1 MCPSWYPFVKNSAT
15 PPFYTKN
22 YSTCSQIHPVPF
34 LSTKNRFIFFRH
46 STPTVLF
53 AAFFWMMIIEP
64 NLCLASPD
72 TTRPEPRKSLRNLM
86 NPDSL
91 SAINFSVI
99 PIPIVASSPETGVRF
114 GISLDYFF
122 NAKDKSAKD
131 KNEAR
136 ASFVYGIITYSTRGQ
151 LDLSGVWQVFTKGE
165 KYVLRGRAGYSSFFE
180 RVWGIGMNTVQEN
193 DFWELRY
200 QRTFAENRIYR
211 QWKNNWYGGISVN
224 FNRTFEVRYS
234 KPLSPEFNYTDGVNG
249 STVLGVG
256 PALLHDSRDF
266 PFSARKGTY
275 LETLYQTYLPVSSTP
290 FVYQEWI
297 LDFRKFRPIGKE
309 NSFGYQFFTHNTF
322 GNVPL
327 RELPRVGNASILRG
341 FFGGRYRNKSLMA
354 AQSEYRFQIWKWVHA
369 SLFTAGGFSASAI
382 GDYHLPDFLW
392 TGGAGLRF
400 LVNKKNRMFVRMDY
414 ARNSTFGGAFYL
426 RLNDAF

>member
-1 MCPSWYPFVKNSAT
+1 MFVA
-15 PPFYTKN
+15 
-22 YSTCSQIHPVPF
+22 
-34 LSTKNRFIFFRH
+34 
-46 STPTVLF
+46 
-53 AAFFWMMIIEP
+53 P
-64 NLCLASPD
+64 NLSLASPD
-72 TTRPEPRKSLRNLM
+72 TTRPEPRKTLRNLM

-180 RVWGIGMNTVQEN
+180 RVWGIGMNTVAEK
-193 DFWELRY
+193 DYWELRY

-256 PALLHDSRDF
+256 PAVLHDSRDY

-275 LETLYQTYLPVSSTP
+275 FETLYQSYLPIGSNP
-290 FVYQEWI
+290 YVYQEWI
-297 LDFRKFRPIGKE
+297 TDYRKFYPIGKE
-309 NSFGYQFFTHNTF
+309 NSFGFQFFSHNTF
-322 GNVPL
+322 GDVPL
-327 RELPRVGNASILRG
+327 RELPRVGNASLFRG

-354 AQSEYRFQIWKWVHA
+354 AQSEYRYQLWKWIHA
-369 SLFTAGGFSASAI
+369 SVFTAVGFSASSI
-382 GDYHLPDFLW
+382 GNYHLPDFLW
-392 TGGAGLRF
+392 TGGVGLRF

-414 ARNSTFGGAFYL
+414 ARNSTMGGAFYL